1 MNILNDFLPE
11 HRSLIVALPYRV
23 GLWISQVD
31 NTGGDEAKA
40 KELGALSNI
49 IHGFAHDVFG
59 SEFVQHVMTETLARK
74 GEWEAWGEDF
84 ERIPKECAQAVEIM
98 KAHVDQKEIKAYAAR
113 LMEIAEAVA
122 LAFREYENMEKFS
135 DKLEVYIAYWRAK
148 LKSTIKKRPLK
159 SFDQFLSVSAMERRA
174 LMRIAGALNIEDSY

>member
-1 MNILNDFLPE
+1 
-11 HRSLIVALPYRV
+11 
-23 GLWISQVD
+23 
-31 NTGGDEAKA
+31 
-40 KELGALSNI
+40 
-49 IHGFAHDVFG
+49 
-59 SEFVQHVMTETLARK
+59 
-74 GEWEAWGEDF
+74 
-84 ERIPKECAQAVEIM
+84 M

-148 LKSTIKKRPLK
+148 LKSKIKKRPLK

>member
-1 MNILNDFLPE
+1 
-11 HRSLIVALPYRV
+11 V
-23 GLWISQVD
+23 GLWISQID

-40 KELGALSNI
+40 KELSALSNI

-84 ERIPKECAQAVEIM
+84 DKIPSECKRAVEIM
-98 KAHVDQKEIKAYAAR
+98 GAHIDQKEIKAYAVR

-122 LAFREYENMEKFS
+122 LAFREYESMEKFS
-135 DKLEVYIAYWRAK
+135 DKLEVYIAYWSAK
-148 LKSTIKKRPLK
+148 LKSKIKKTPLK
-159 SFDQFLSVSAMERRA
+159 SFDQFLSVSTMERRA
-174 LMRIAGALNIEDSY
+174 LTRIAGALGIQDSF

>member
-1 MNILNDFLPE
+1 MNILSEFLPE
-11 HRSLIVALPYRV
+11 QRSLIVALPYRV
-23 GLWISQVD
+23 GLWISQID

-40 KELGALSNI
+40 QELSALSNI

-59 SEFVQHVMTETLARK
+59 SEFVQHVMTEALARK

-84 ERIPKECAQAVEIM
+84 DKIPAECKKSIEIM
-98 KAHVDQKEIKAYAAR
+98 SAHVDQKEVKAYAAR

-122 LAFREYENMEKFS
+122 LAFREYESMEKFS
-135 DKLEVYIAYWRAK
+135 DKLEVYMAYWKAK
-148 LKSTIKKRPLK
+148 LKSKIKKRPLK